1 VDEVIKLTS
10 SAVSQRGV
18 VFFRAQDN
26 LTDALQKDLVHKLGL
41 LSGKP
46 DDSTLHI
53 HPVLNNTSEFGV
65 GDAQISTISSVA
77 RKKMFKHELQSD
89 RRRYDSAQWHSDI
102 QFEPKPAD
110 YTSLRLT
117 KLPSSGG
124 DTLWA
129 SGYELYDRL
138 VMIACLVLPAGLL
151 TPITAFPSH
160 TANSS
165 RA

>member
-1 VDEVIKLTS
+1 MSDFETSPSRVRYDLASSSTESLWLTS
-10 SAVSQRGV
+10 TPVSQRGV

-26 LTDALQKDLVHKLGL
+26 LTDALQKDFVHKLGL

-46 DDSTLHI
+46 NDSTLHI

-77 RKKMFKHELQSD
+77 RKKMFKHELQGD
-89 RRRYDSAQWHSDI
+89 KRRYDSAQWHSDI

-129 SGYELYDRL
+129 SGYELYDRS
-138 VMIACLVLPAGLL
+138 V
-151 TPITAFPSH
+151 TAASPS
-160 TANSS
+160 
-165 RA
+165 